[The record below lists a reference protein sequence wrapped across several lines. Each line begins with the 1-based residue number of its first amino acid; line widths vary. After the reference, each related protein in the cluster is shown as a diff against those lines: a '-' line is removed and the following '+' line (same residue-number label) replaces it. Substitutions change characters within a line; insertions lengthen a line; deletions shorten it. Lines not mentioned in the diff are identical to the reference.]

1 MNSIQ
6 RANKTKSSI
15 SVNSSVKKNKQN
27 SGGIS
32 LKPLVTE
39 KAVMLIESQ
48 NVLIF
53 ETEKETTKEQV
64 KKEIEDLFEVKVE
77 KIRTLIILNKKH
89 TYIKLKKEFHALDLA
104 TKLGLM

>member
-6 RANKTKSSI
+6 RADKTKSSI

-27 SGGIS
+27 SKGIS

-89 TYIKLKKEFHALDLA
+89 AYVKLKKEFPALDLA